1 MESGIGGTMQLKD
14 RVALVTGAGRGLGR
28 ACAVAFAR
36 EGANVALISRT
47 KAELEETARLVEQE
61 GAKALLLEA
70 DVVDEV
76 AVRKAVEQ
84 ARTELGPITILVNS
98 AAIVGPAAPLHELDP
113 DDWDRTLAVN
123 LGGARMV
130 SQEVIPHMIDSGGGR
145 IVNVTSG
152 MAEIVMPFFGAYG
165 ASKAALNHMTRTMAE
180 ELRGLEIQV
189 NGLDPG
195 VMDTSMQEEIRGLGP
210 EVLGNHI
217 YEQFNSFKEG
227 GHLSSPGDVA
237 ELALFLVSDS
247 SVGISGEIGGAAE
260 FKDYGFGLS

>member
-1 MESGIGGTMQLKD
+1 MQLKN
-14 RVALVTGAGRGLGR
+14 RTALITGAGRGFGR
-28 ACAVAFAR
+28 ACAATFAR
-36 EGANVALISRT
+36 EGANVALLSRT
-47 KAELEETARLVEQE
+47 REELEETAKLVEQE
-61 GAKALLLEA
+61 GARALIL
-70 DVVDEV
+70 DVDITDEP
-76 AVRKAVEQ
+76 AVRGAVDRV
-84 ARTELGPITILVNS
+84 RTELGPVTILVNS

-152 MAEIVMPFFGAYG
+152 MAEIVLPLFGAYG

-180 ELRGLEIQV
+180 ELLGLDIQV

-195 VMDTSMQEEIRGLGP
+195 VMDTSMQEEIRSLGP
-210 EVLGNHI
+210 DVLGKHI
-217 YEQFNSFKEG
+217 FEQFNSFKEG
-227 GHLSSPGDVA
+227 GHLSSPGEVA

-247 SVGISGEIGGAAE
+247 GVGITGEIGGAAE
-260 FKDYGFGLS
+260 FKDYGFGL